1 MKAHE
6 LLADQSKWTT
16 GTRGRRANGQSVP
29 ANHPDAVCWCAN
41 GAIEKCYGDAW
52 NQETFVGDDK
62 IHSPAKQARLL
73 CEARYP
79 LPGTRQGMS
88 LSEVNDRRGYEAVME
103 ILRDADV

>member
-6 LLADQSKWTT
+6 LLADKSRWTT
-16 GTRGRRANGQSVP
+16 GTRGRDAAGNSVP
-29 ANHPDAVCWCAN
+29 ANHPDAVCWCGN

-52 NQETFVGDDK
+52 NKETMAGKEK
-62 IHSPAKQARLL
+62 IDSPAKRTRLL

-79 LPGTRQGMS
+79 LSGTRQGMS

-103 ILRDADV
+103 I